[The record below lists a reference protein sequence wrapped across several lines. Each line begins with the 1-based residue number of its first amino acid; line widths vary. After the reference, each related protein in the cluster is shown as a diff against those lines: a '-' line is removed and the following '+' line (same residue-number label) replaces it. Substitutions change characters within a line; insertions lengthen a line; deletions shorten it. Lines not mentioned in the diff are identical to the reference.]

1 MAVLQILWIDCALVY
16 TVIFE
21 GCKIHGFHCKLAQHE
36 ILILEKEAV
45 AKETMYDHKMFS
57 DLSSVKYKFL

>member
-1 MAVLQILWIDCALVY
+1 MFVLYCSLTIHLLATHTIY

-21 GCKIHGFHCKLAQHE
+21 GCKFRGFRCKLVERE

-45 AKETMYDHKMFS
+45 A
-57 DLSSVKYKFL
+57 